1 MGWRQRRV
9 CPDAPHRKSPARPGS
24 NTSDTGNNV
33 LPHKKRGGNSPARR
47 RECYRAWD
55 LALSYGPRCRE
66 TLWAHLWDGGGWP
79 RAERKLAHRESG
91 NGGNGSSQTLSVF
104 CFLGEVRG
112 DPLLLLPS
120 GLLSCFRV
128 LAGSVAAVGSRTP
141 RSWAAPRQGTGT
153 VLAGATG
160 RGTFPPPGGK
170 DHGAQRSGPRPGNE
184 VFALR
189 DKTGTRQCLVAVT
202 GIRLQCVSTPTG
214 HQGRWHNTLSAS
226 SATRVWRAEPVIRAG
241 IVEGG
246 FDLE

>member
-1 MGWRQRRV
+1 MPMQSGVVSEYAAHKVFLFLLNQFVNRV
-9 CPDAPHRKSPARPGS
+9 SPRALWASPVGVACRFRSEG
-24 NTSDTGNNV
+24 
-33 LPHKKRGGNSPARR
+33 RGGSQHTVRAATTATGLRR
-47 RECYRAWD
+47 LFLC
-55 LALSYGPRCRE
+55 
-66 TLWAHLWDGGGWP
+66 
-79 RAERKLAHRESG
+79 
-91 NGGNGSSQTLSVF
+91 F
-104 CFLGEVRG
+104 CFLEKVCGG
-112 DPLLLLPS
+112 PLLLLP
-120 GLLSCFRV
+120 GLPLRV

-189 DKTGTRQCLVAVT
+189 DKTGTRQCLVSVT

-246 FDLE
+246 FDLEWSFSSDRTGCERSPGPLDSVEG

>member
-1 MGWRQRRV
+1 M
-9 CPDAPHRKSPARPGS
+9 
-24 NTSDTGNNV
+24 
-33 LPHKKRGGNSPARR
+33 
-47 RECYRAWD
+47 
-55 LALSYGPRCRE
+55 
-66 TLWAHLWDGGGWP
+66 LWTYLQSGLRLWHGGGGLWP

-91 NGGNGSSQTLSVF
+91 NKSNGSGETLPVF
-104 CFLGEVRG
+104 FLFGEVCG
-112 DPLLLLPS
+112 GPLLLMP
-120 GLLSCFRV
+120 GLQSSFRV

-226 SATRVWRAEPVIRAG
+226 SATRVWRAEPVI
-241 IVEGG
+241 
-246 FDLE
+246 

>member
-1 MGWRQRRV
+1 
-9 CPDAPHRKSPARPGS
+9 
-24 NTSDTGNNV
+24 
-33 LPHKKRGGNSPARR
+33 
-47 RECYRAWD
+47 
-55 LALSYGPRCRE
+55 
-66 TLWAHLWDGGGWP
+66 
-79 RAERKLAHRESG
+79 
-91 NGGNGSSQTLSVF
+91 VF
-104 CFLGEVRG
+104 FLFGEVCG
-112 DPLLLLPS
+112 GPLLLLP
-120 GLLSCFRV
+120 GLPLRV

>member
-1 MGWRQRRV
+1 MHGDV
-9 CPDAPHRKSPARPGS
+9 VPA
-24 NTSDTGNNV
+24 
-33 LPHKKRGGNSPARR
+33 
-47 RECYRAWD
+47 E
-55 LALSYGPRCRE
+55 
-66 TLWAHLWDGGGWP
+66 DGIP
-79 RAERKLAHRESG
+79 
-91 NGGNGSSQTLSVF
+91 F
-104 CFLGEVRG
+104 
-112 DPLLLLPS
+112 
-120 GLLSCFRV
+120 GLLS
-128 LAGSVAAVGSRTP
+128 
-141 RSWAAPRQGTGT
+141 
-153 VLAGATG
+153 G
-160 RGTFPPPGGK
+160 RGWGLSPPGFRQQVAFFCNLVARSEEWDSGLARWTARARRVAHRPTPARGHAAAGRAEQAELIFENLGGK

>member
-1 MGWRQRRV
+1 MSIPFRATWLGKRPCPNSGTWEVFATGLPGWPSV
-9 CPDAPHRKSPARPGS
+9 LSCCAGPASNLPG
-24 NTSDTGNNV
+24 
-33 LPHKKRGGNSPARR
+33 
-47 RECYRAWD
+47 
-55 LALSYGPRCRE
+55 ALWGLR
-66 TLWAHLWDGGGWP
+66 LWHGGGGLWP